1 MGRGLSGTW
10 VGVCEW
16 VYVTGGV
23 DVSGYVWVAE
33 WGGG

>member
-23 DVSGYVWVAE
+23 GWLTRC
-33 WGGG
+33 G